1 MKTRALATLSLLAPL
16 FLISATPS
24 VPSGG
29 GPALRPAQGSRAESP
44 GPAELIAARFH
55 AYQTAMSP
63 EEIRSVARAIERAAD
78 REQMSWEIVLAVIH
92 TESGFHCFAVSR
104 VGALGLMQIMPPT
117 GQDLAAELGLVWDG
131 PDMLFRPVE
140 NVEMGT
146 RYLASLYARYG
157 DWDKALAAYNWGP
170 ARIDWRLSRGRAM
183 PVRYVNQVY
192 AKLQSPAAP

>member
-16 FLISATPS
+16 FLISATPK

-63 EEIRSVARAIERAAD
+63 EEIRSVARAIERATD

-104 VGALGLMQIMPPT
+104 VGALGLMQIMPAT
-117 GQDLAAELGLVWDG
+117 GQDLAAALLLARQRDLIRGLRLEVPGWSGDPELAADEA
-131 PDMLFRPVE
+131 MLGDYLAALDRPAAQDALQR
-140 NVEMGT
+140 
-146 RYLASLYARYG
+146 RYLADSLRYAAFR
-157 DWDKALAAYNWGP
+157 
-170 ARIDWRLSRGRAM
+170 
-183 PVRYVNQVY
+183 
-192 AKLQSPAAP
+192 KLQSAAR